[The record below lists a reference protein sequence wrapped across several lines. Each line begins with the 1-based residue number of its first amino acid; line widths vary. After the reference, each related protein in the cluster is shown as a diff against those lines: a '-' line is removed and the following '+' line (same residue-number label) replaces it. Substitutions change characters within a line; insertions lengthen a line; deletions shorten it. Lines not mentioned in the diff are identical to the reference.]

1 MNEDYYYDTEPA
13 QETDPAVNAANY
25 YNPAPYTRYQYFKS
39 MNMDKIRRNF
49 RGVGIAILVLTVIDF
64 LRIWNVNTEYDIES
78 YLKLYMLL
86 GGSVL
91 ILEIVNQRLINPILT
106 FLGAFC
112 CIIIAY
118 GATKTF
124 LFLFIPGFV
133 NMILF
138 IVHFEQVKTFE
149 RKYRLYREVNDVE

>member
-106 FLGAFC
+106 FLGAFFFFF
-112 CIIIAY
+112 IAY